1 MPPSKLSGIQSP
13 TGALV
18 VHGTY
23 NIPLVSLSLVIATL
37 ASYTAL
43 ELASLISLMERPKLR
58 HLWLGAGATA
68 MGIGIWS
75 MHFVGMLAF
84 SLPVPLGYDF
94 SITLASLAIAI
105 LVSYFALR
113 VVTLEALTLSR
124 LLTGGVLMGLGIA
137 GMHYTGMAAMQMQP
151 GIQFDAMLLGA
162 SILIAIVASGVAL
175 GIAHAL
181 SAVKRRHLIL
191 QRVAAAIVM
200 GCAITGM
207 HYTGMAAAHFASNA
221 ICGAAHGINPQWLA
235 TTIAMFTLAI
245 LTVTLMVSRFDA
257 RTTLLRSMANTL
269 EAQVQERTR
278 ALEVALCETRR
289 SAEMLEVTRQRM
301 EQEIQER
308 KQAQGRLEHE
318 KDEQRKLIQQLEQA
332 HIQLLQS
339 EKLASIGQLA
349 AGVAHE
355 INNPIGFV
363 HSNLNT
369 LRAWVQG
376 LLHVISAYERL
387 TEEPDGQARA
397 HLDAARR
404 GADFDYV
411 RDDIVGLIDES
422 LDGSMRVRRI
432 VQALRDFSRP
442 GGEAWEFADL
452 HAGLDSTLN
461 VVHNEIKY
469 KAKVVRAFGTLPRV
483 ECIPSQ
489 LNQVFMNLLL
499 NAAQA
504 IPDQGVIT
512 ICTEENDHWVSITIA
527 DNGIGMPPE
536 VAARIFDP
544 FFTTKPVGQGTGL
557 GLSVSH
563 GIVARHGGRIDV
575 VTKLGMGTA
584 FTVVLP
590 VRQRVRHNLPQHA
603 QCPA

>member
-1 MPPSKLSGIQSP
+1 MD
-13 TGALV
+13 
-18 VHGTY
+18 GTY
-23 NIPLVSLSLVIATL
+23 NVLLVSLSLVIATL

-43 ELASLISLMERPKLR
+43 ELASLISLMEKPRLR

-94 SITLASLAIAI
+94 TITLLSLVVAI
-105 LVSYFALR
+105 LVSYFALH
-113 VVTLEALTLSR
+113 VVTLQALTLPR
-124 LLTGGVLMGLGIA
+124 LLAGGVLMGFGIA
-137 GMHYTGMAAMQMQP
+137 GMHYTGMAAMRMQP
-151 GIQFDAMLLGA
+151 GIDFDPTLLGV

-175 GIAHAL
+175 GIAHAF
-181 SAVKRRHLIL
+181 SAVERRRLIL

-200 GCAITGM
+200 GCAIAGM
-207 HYTGMAAAHFASNA
+207 HYTGMAAAHFAPNA
-221 ICGAAHGINPQWLA
+221 VCGAAHGINPQWLA
-235 TTIAMFTLAI
+235 TAITMFTLGI

-257 RTTLLRSMANTL
+257 RTTLLRGMANTL

-278 ALEVALCETRR
+278 ALEDALCETKRT
-289 SAEMLEVTRQRM
+289 ADILEATRQRM
-301 EQEIQER
+301 EQEIEER
-308 KQAQGRLEHE
+308 KQVQGRLEHE
-318 KDEQRKLIQQLEQA
+318 KEEQRKLIHQLEEA

-363 HSNLNT
+363 HSNLHT
-369 LRAWVQG
+369 LKAWVQG
-376 LLHVISAYERL
+376 LLRVISAYERV
-387 TEEPDGQARA
+387 TEALDGQARVE
-397 HLDAARR
+397 LDTTRQD
-404 GADFDYV
+404 ADLDYV
-411 RDDIVGLIDES
+411 RDDIVQLIDES

-432 VQALRDFSRP
+432 VQDLRDFSRP

-452 HAGLDSTLN
+452 HAGLESTLN

-469 KAKVVRAFGTLPRV
+469 KATVVRAFGKLPRV
-483 ECIPSQ
+483 DCIPSQ
-489 LNQVFMNLLL
+489 LNQVFMNLLV

-504 IPDQGVIT
+504 IPEQGVIT
-512 ICTEENDHWVSITIA
+512 IRTEQSGGWVSIEIA
-527 DNGIGMPPE
+527 DNGIGMQPD
-536 VAARIFDP
+536 VAAKIFDP
-544 FFTTKPVGQGTGL
+544 FFTTKPIGQGTGL

-563 GIVARHGGRIDV
+563 GIVLRHGGRIDV
-575 VTKLGMGTA
+575 TTKPGTGTA

-590 VRQRVRHNLPQHA
+590 VRRRARHRDPHEA
-603 QCPA
+603 RCPA